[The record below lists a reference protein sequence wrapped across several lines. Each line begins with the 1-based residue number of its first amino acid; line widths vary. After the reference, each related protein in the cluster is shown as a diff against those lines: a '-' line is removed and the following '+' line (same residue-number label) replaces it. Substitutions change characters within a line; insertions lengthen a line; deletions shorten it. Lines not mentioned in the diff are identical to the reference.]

1 MITTNPYPYTLA
13 IVKIGGSLI
22 TDKSRPFTL
31 RDRNLSTIVT
41 EIAAIKQFQ
50 PDLRLIL
57 INGNG
62 SFGHT
67 TAQKFGTHD
76 GFADATGRLGF
87 CCLQKDTAK
96 LNRLLVDR
104 LLQASI
110 PAISFPPGNV
120 FWAEEK
126 QYFYGNIEILEHYL
140 ARNFVP
146 VLYGEAI
153 IDLQLNG
160 TTISSDAILQ
170 LLAAYFANHR
180 KFAMHKLVNAG
191 NYAGVLDDK
200 GQVIPQITEE
210 NFAQVQ
216 GYLYETKADISGGMA
231 GKVREFLK
239 LARLN
244 LQTIVIDGSVPGNV
258 QKVFRDEEFV
268 GTVVL

>member
-1 MITTNPYPYTLA
+1 MITTNDTNVYGLG
-13 IVKIGGSLI
+13 IIKIGGSLI

-31 RDRNLSTIVT
+31 RDRNISTVVT

-50 PDLRLIL
+50 PDLRLII

-76 GFADATGRLGF
+76 GFADPRGRLGF
-87 CCLQKDTAK
+87 CYLQKDTAK

-104 LLQASI
+104 LLQANI
-110 PAISFPPGNV
+110 PAISFPPGNI

-126 QYFYGNIEILEHYL
+126 EYFYGNIEILEHYL

-160 TTISSDAILQ
+160 TTISSDVILQ
-170 LLAAYFANHR
+170 LLATYFAKHPQ
-180 KFAMHKLVNAG
+180 FAMHKLVNAG
-191 NYAGVLDDK
+191 NYAGVLDDR

-216 GYLYETKADISGGMA
+216 EYLYETKGDISGGMA
-231 GKVREFLK
+231 GKVRELSLK
-239 LARLN
+239 RLMRRASN
-244 LQTIVIDGSVPGNV
+244 TLPFTRFQLKI
-258 QKVFRDEEFV
+258 
-268 GTVVL
+268 GTVLSRK